1 MLLFRTVNCKSSWIT
16 CSSLTSMRKE
26 NRESGNWSPFLSVL
40 FLFLR
45 VVFSSFSVC
54 KWTKEKKRVR
64 GAENDAGTKK
74 GRKINDTRNGRRE
87 TEWDTLVM
95 QETKSFIHSKK
106 SYWQTRLEDRRTQKV
121 EAKTIKGKEQ
131 DTKQKGTRHHH
142 EWRGGKERSM
152 YQDQQEFQPR
162 QTPWKGSLL
171 SFSFNLC
178 RLKVMV
184 RQEEEV

>member
-74 GRKINDTRNGRRE
+74 RRKINDTRNGPRE

-106 SYWQTRLEDRRTQKV
+106 SYWQTRLEDRRTQRKR
-121 EAKTIKGKEQ
+121 KQRQSKGKNRARNKREQ
-131 DTKQKGTRHHH
+131 DIITNEGEGRKEVWIKISKNLNQDRLL
-142 EWRGGKERSM
+142 ERGHF
-152 YQDQQEFQPR
+152 YH
-162 QTPWKGSLL
+162 SL
-171 SFSFNLC
+171 SIS
-178 RLKVMV
+178 VG
-184 RQEEEV
+184 